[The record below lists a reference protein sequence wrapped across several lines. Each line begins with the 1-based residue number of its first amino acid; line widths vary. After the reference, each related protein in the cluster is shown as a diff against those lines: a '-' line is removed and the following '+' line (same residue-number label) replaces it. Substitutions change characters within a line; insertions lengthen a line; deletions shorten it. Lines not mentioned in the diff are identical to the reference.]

1 MDESQRALC
10 MDRERVL
17 SVFLQSSP
25 WYLYS
30 EMLMPVTQHTFY
42 IHCASLKTGSL
53 NLWCMWCVRLRP
65 ITQLSCFQS
74 CTAHSLL
81 VLDNS
86 HELTRVHVPWV
97 LRLQVSSSLC
107 TRTKS
112 PVLQMWVSRVQVHR
126 VLGCR
131 LEGHT
136 GNAPLVVGIYL
147 SFSHTVHAPWVL
159 CYSTEPTTVHT
170 QLFIWGTSL
179 NPSE

>member
-1 MDESQRALC
+1 
-10 MDRERVL
+10 
-17 SVFLQSSP
+17 
-25 WYLYS
+25 
-30 EMLMPVTQHTFY
+30 MLMPVTQHTFY

-53 NLWCMWCVRLRP
+53 NLWSMWCVRLRP

-74 CTAHSLL
+74 CTAHSQL

-112 PVLQMWVSRVQVHR
+112 PVLQMWVCRVQVHR

-131 LEGHT
+131 LEGRT

-159 CYSTEPTTVHT
+159 LQYWTHHCSHTIIYLGYQPEPIRVTTPWVLRYWFEYYTIH
-170 QLFIWGTSL
+170 S
-179 NPSE
+179 N